1 MDSTNFQIGTSEIMM
16 KKILHKVFSISKNK
30 YAGLRKLKAQSMVEF
45 AIALPVLLLLLT
57 GMVEFGF
64 MLNTYMSIQDAA
76 RTTARRYSTVNPF
89 NADGSDNAAF
99 YQDTALYAVELL
111 APSSDPQSRQIV
123 LESDRD
129 NILISL
135 ISVEVDESTDPDS
148 IASITRHSGGAFY
161 KLFNGTSPATT
172 YLDSNITTFLTTG
185 GAEPADAGLLIVE
198 IYYGYEGTLNLPW
211 TRPFFSP
218 SNPSMLYVSVVMPTI
233 YAKPFDEN

>member
-1 MDSTNFQIGTSEIMM
+1 MLKHVIMEKLSFFKI
-16 KKILHKVFSISKNK
+16 KKFH
-30 YAGLRKLKAQSMVEF
+30 LRKTKAQSMVEF
-45 AIALPVLLLLLT
+45 AIALPVLLILLT

-64 MLNTYMSIQDAA
+64 MLNTYLSIQDAA
-76 RTTARRYSTVNPF
+76 RTTARRYSTINPF
-89 NADGSDNAAF
+89 NADGTDNPVF
-99 YQDTALYAVELL
+99 YQDAALYAVELM

-135 ISVEVDESTDPDS
+135 ISVEVDEGTDPDS
-148 IASITRHSGGAFY
+148 IASITRHSSGAFY
-161 KLFNGTSPATT
+161 KLFSGTSPATT
-172 YLDSNITTFLTTG
+172 YSDSNITTFLTTG
-185 GAEPADAGLLIVE
+185 GAEPADAGLLIIE

-218 SNPSMLYVSVVMPTI
+218 TNPSMLYVSVVMPTI